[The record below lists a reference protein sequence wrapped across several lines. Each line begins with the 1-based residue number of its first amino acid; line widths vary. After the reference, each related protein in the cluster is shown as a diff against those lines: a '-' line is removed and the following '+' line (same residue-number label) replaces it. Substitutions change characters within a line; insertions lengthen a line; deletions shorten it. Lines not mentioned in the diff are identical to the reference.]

1 MQFFLFV
8 NVTPLGYKISCFRSL
23 HGLSPNNSENTN
35 QRHLPLTGTGHCSS
49 RHSEN
54 IHFFSRSFQN
64 NNFFSKSKSLIIW
77 NLGIFNVHHFFMWK
91 HFMCVDCYTVAW
103 PSPMLFYARKQ
114 SDKYWLP
121 VKLKWGRANVCQKFK
136 ESKGSFVVISYI
148 LKINT
153 LIRHGVSSKN
163 KIVQHNTIGPNSKR
177 YQGFHPPWAPLRG
190 LTVNGWLAC
199 WVLVSPKFDFQ
210 KLASLHMVKYGCNL
224 LGPKSLKSASSQ
236 EQIDQL
242 S

>member
-1 MQFFLFV
+1 MQFLLFV
-8 NVTPLGYKISCFRSL
+8 TVTLLGYKISCFRSL
-23 HGLSPNNSENTN
+23 HGLSPNNSETTN

-64 NNFFSKSKSLIIW
+64 NNFFSKSKALIIW
-77 NLGIFNVHHFFMWK
+77 DLGIFNVHHFFMWK
-91 HFMCVDCYTVAW
+91 HFMYVDCYTVAW
-103 PSPMLFYARKQ
+103 HSPMLLYARKQ

-136 ESKGSFVVISYI
+136 EVKGSLVVISYI

-153 LIRHGVSSKN
+153 LIREGVSSKN

-177 YQGFHPPWAPLRG
+177 YQGFHPHG
-190 LTVNGWLAC
+190 L
-199 WVLVSPKFDFQ
+199 
-210 KLASLHMVKYGCNL
+210 H
-224 LGPKSLKSASSQ
+224 LGDLQ
-236 EQIDQL
+236 
-242 S
+242 